1 MGIYGYKILG
11 RKKKKI
17 TANLDRKSE
26 KFMCQVVKKECQA
39 GNFIVQKG
47 LYFCFLKRIRIFRQR
62 MKRVMRDNWGRV
74 GIGLLLMGWILF
86 ACGTPEP
93 KPESQLGDTARTP
106 LQDSSYTLDR
116 VYALAGKNEPF
127 VWTILDSIDRR
138 EAALGDRRIVPAYEI
153 QLARAFVASR
163 DLNPRRAIRYLTPL
177 LMSEELADHPERHL
191 FALALMSNEY
201 MVLHQT
207 DRQLD
212 YTLQYMELARQQGD
226 SVRYAVA
233 YLYLVGLYSEQ
244 ENYPEADACLKRAQ
258 HILKQT
264 TAPRSLEYLLW
275 SREME
280 IDLLAVQHQY
290 SKAIAVNRR
299 LIDRYESL
307 SMSQR
312 RALDLDQDSTR
323 NFRQAQN
330 WVMLAGLYAH
340 DGQMAAAAEAY
351 RKAQQFLKQA
361 PEVISPQMN
370 SLTFDYLKTAGRYA
384 EARECAL
391 RYVSQT
397 TVGDTLNM
405 FHVEAKRLLAEA
417 CRLTGDYRQAWMY
430 EHQVVALTDSL
441 HERSNQ
447 EAALE
452 LQTAYETAQRERQ
465 IQEQQFTIVRNRQ
478 IIWSLA
484 IGVCVLMLL
493 LWQMAS
499 SRHRIARKN
508 RKLFDQIEQLRQA
521 QQELE
526 RIRSLMNDT
535 RNERIEEE
543 KDELFERLERL
554 MKDRKLFLQADLNRD
569 QVAAELGTNKL
580 YVSNALSQRTGLTFS
595 EYLNRWRLEYAREI
609 LSDDPT
615 IKVEAVALMC
625 GFNSVRTFYRLFQRA
640 YQLTPTEYRR
650 LSKLEDA
657 GR

>member
-1 MGIYGYKILG
+1 
-11 RKKKKI
+11 
-17 TANLDRKSE
+17 
-26 KFMCQVVKKECQA
+26 
-39 GNFIVQKG
+39 
-47 LYFCFLKRIRIFRQR
+47 
-62 MKRVMRDNWGRV
+62 
-74 GIGLLLMGWILF
+74 
-86 ACGTPEP
+86 
-93 KPESQLGDTARTP
+93 
-106 LQDSSYTLDR
+106 
-116 VYALAGKNEPF
+116 
-127 VWTILDSIDRR
+127 
-138 EAALGDRRIVPAYEI
+138 
-153 QLARAFVASR
+153 
-163 DLNPRRAIRYLTPL
+163 
-177 LMSEELADHPERHL
+177 MSEELADHPERHL

-244 ENYPEADACLKRAQ
+244 ENYPEADVCLKRAQ

-465 IQEQQFTIVRNRQ
+465 IQEQQFAIVRNRQ

-484 IGVCVLMLL
+484 IGICVLMLL

>member
-1 MGIYGYKILG
+1 M
-11 RKKKKI
+11 
-17 TANLDRKSE
+17 A
-26 KFMCQVVKKECQA
+26 
-39 GNFIVQKG
+39 
-47 LYFCFLKRIRIFRQR
+47 
-62 MKRVMRDNWGRV
+62 
-74 GIGLLLMGWILF
+74 GWILF
-86 ACGTPEP
+86 SCGTSEP
-93 KPESQLGDTARTP
+93 KPEPQSQSEKASVP
-106 LQDSSYTLDR
+106 LMTDSIYTLDR
-116 VYALAGKNEPF
+116 VYAMAGKGDTS

-138 EAALGDRRIVPAYEI
+138 ETALADRRAVPAYEI

-163 DLNPRRAIRYLTPL
+163 DLNPRRAMRYLTPL
-177 LMSEELADHPERHL
+177 LRSQVLADHPERHL
-191 FALALMSNEY
+191 FALALMSNEC

-207 DRQLD
+207 DLQVD
-212 YTLQYMELARQQGD
+212 YILQYMELARQQD
-226 SVRYAVA
+226 DTVRYAAA
-233 YLYLVGLYSEQ
+233 YLYLVGTYCEQ
-244 ENYPEADACLKRAQ
+244 EDYSKAAACLERAQ
-258 HILKQT
+258 RLLKQT
-264 TAPRSLEYLLW
+264 EAPRSLEYLLW

-280 IDLLAVQHQY
+280 IDLLVEQHQY
-290 SKAIAVNRR
+290 KKAIEVNRR
-299 LIDRYESL
+299 LIEQYESL
-307 SMSQR
+307 SVPQR

-340 DGQMAAAAEAY
+340 DGQMEAASEAY
-351 RKAQQFLKQA
+351 RTAQQFLKQA

-384 EARECAL
+384 EARACAL
-391 RYVSQT
+391 RYVRQT

-430 EHQVVALTDSL
+430 EHQVGALTDSL

-452 LQTAYETAQRERQ
+452 LQMAYETAQREQQ
-465 IQEQQFTIVRNRQ
+465 IQEQQFTIARNRQ
-478 IIWSLA
+478 IILSLT
-484 IGVCVLMLL
+484 IGLFVLILL
-493 LWQMAS
+493 LWQIAS
-499 SRHRIARKN
+499 SRHRIASKN

-526 RIRSLMNDT
+526 RIRSVMNDT
-535 RNERIEEE
+535 RSDRIVEE

-554 MKDRKLFLQADLNRD
+554 IKDRKLFLQSDLNRD

-595 EYLNRWRLEYAREI
+595 EYLNRWRLEYAREV
-609 LSDDPT
+609 LSNDPS

-657 GR
+657 GY